1 MYFPIL
7 NQKSNCLEPIFY
19 LPLYLSVPFDE
30 PIDSCCKGE
39 QGGDIDCFST
49 EAESYFEISPLGV
62 SVTFVLIF
70 CLITL
75 TIFGLEEG
83 EVGGRQCDISNK
95 SSS

>member
-7 NQKSNCLEPIFY
+7 NHKSNCLHPIFS
-19 LPLYLSVPFDE
+19 LPLYLDE
-30 PIDSCCKGE
+30 SIDSCCKGE

-83 EVGGRQCDISNK
+83 EVGGR
-95 SSS
+95 